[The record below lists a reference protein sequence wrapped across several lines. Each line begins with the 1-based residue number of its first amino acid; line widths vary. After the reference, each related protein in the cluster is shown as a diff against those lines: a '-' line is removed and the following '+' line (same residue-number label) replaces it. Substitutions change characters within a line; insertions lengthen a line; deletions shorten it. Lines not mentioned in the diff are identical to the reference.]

1 MSQLN
6 SSDVNPT
13 MVASRTFDSILE
25 QILSSNL
32 NFQLQISPF
41 SANISLKKTP
51 IKDLSGSPVLPPP
64 KSIKPSS
71 DATASTA
78 TDLAAYAA
86 KTIKLEKDLS
96 ALRRDY
102 EDAVEDSA
110 AAHLRLKSMES
121 QPTVK
126 VEALYKELSENNDLV
141 DSLRLEISN
150 LKSESIV
157 KESIIE
163 DQKEEIEYLEKA
175 NKKANQISNNLNKEF
190 STVKVKFNKEK
201 ELILKEH
208 KAEVKAWRIELG
220 EETKLKIKLEEQ
232 LSKSH
237 EILTKSSSVLALPQ
251 PPVVIESSSNLKDN
265 SKETLCSICA
275 VSIVNYMPVYFL
287 GERFNPACDKCKESD
302 NLDGLSSAAEQESL
316 TIDPELPFTPRGFNF
331 RPIKV
336 AKPPMHS
343 LDCCHS
349 QQCIVRQPFPPPLP
363 ALVPIVNTYSMYH
376 MKTMAGELDWGSTC
390 SYCMRIEYEKYG
402 CDSCVWM
409 KCYGNLHGYP
419 DLDPYYFKK
428 YL

>member
-64 KSIKPSS
+64 TSIKPSS

-121 QPTVK
+121 
-126 VEALYKELSENNDLV
+126 LV

-220 EETKLKIKLEEQ
+220 EETKFKIKLEEQ
-232 LSKSH
+232 LSKSND
-237 EILTKSSSVLALPQ
+237 ILTKSSSVLALPQ

-316 TIDPELPFTPRGFNF
+316 TKDPELSFTPRGFNF
-331 RPIKV
+331 VPTLV
-336 AKPPMHS
+336 AKPLMHS
-343 LDCCHS
+343 HAILSNALFDSH
-349 QQCIVRQPFPPPLP
+349 FPHHCL
-363 ALVPIVNTYSMYH
+363 L
-376 MKTMAGELDWGSTC
+376 LC
-390 SYCMRIEYEKYG
+390 Q
-402 CDSCVWM
+402 
-409 KCYGNLHGYP
+409 L
-419 DLDPYYFKK
+419 
-428 YL
+428 

>member
-13 MVASRTFDSILE
+13 MVASKTFDSILE
-25 QILSSNL
+25 QILSSNF

-51 IKDLSGSPVLPPP
+51 IKDLSGSPVLPLST
-64 KSIKPSS
+64 SIKPSS

-126 VEALYKELSENNDLV
+126 VEALYKELSENNNLV
-141 DSLRLEISN
+141 YSLRLEISN

-190 STVKVKFNKEK
+190 STVKIKFNKEK

-220 EETKLKIKLEEQ
+220 EETKL
-232 LSKSH
+232 
-237 EILTKSSSVLALPQ
+237 
-251 PPVVIESSSNLKDN
+251 
-265 SKETLCSICA
+265 
-275 VSIVNYMPVYFL
+275 
-287 GERFNPACDKCKESD
+287 
-302 NLDGLSSAAEQESL
+302 
-316 TIDPELPFTPRGFNF
+316 NF
-331 RPIKV
+331 R
-336 AKPPMHS
+336 
-343 LDCCHS
+343 
-349 QQCIVRQPFPPPLP
+349 
-363 ALVPIVNTYSMYH
+363 
-376 MKTMAGELDWGSTC
+376 
-390 SYCMRIEYEKYG
+390 
-402 CDSCVWM
+402 
-409 KCYGNLHGYP
+409 
-419 DLDPYYFKK
+419 
-428 YL
+428 